1 MKYYYFNGK
10 IFKSHN
16 KAKAIEYVNDRYH
29 VEANYGK
36 HKSRIKTRLI
46 RLYDFDRELD
56 K

>member
-16 KAKAIEYVNDRYH
+16 YRTACTF
-29 VEANYGK
+29 ANTHFAWECPYGYK
-36 HKSRIKTRLI
+36 KRIKDKII
-46 RLYDFDRELD
+46 RLYDFDKELD